1 MRVAADA
8 RNPWHP
14 QRRSFRPIAQGSGFV
29 HCGRG
34 EHLDNDALL
43 AALKTGQ
50 LSSVMLDVTDPEPLP
65 KAHPFGVHPGVI
77 LTPHVATETN
87 FEEGAV
93 FCAQA
98 IQAHLKGAAIAGL
111 VSKDHRY

>member
-1 MRVAADA
+1 M
-8 RNPWHP
+8 
-14 QRRSFRPIAQGSGFV
+14 
-29 HCGRG
+29 
-34 EHLDNDALL
+34 DNDALL
-43 AALKTGQ
+43 AALQTGQ

-65 KAHPFGVHPGVI
+65 EAHPFWVHPEVI
-77 LTPHVATETN
+77 LTPHVATKTN

-98 IQAHLKGAAIAGL
+98 IQAHLTGAAIAGL